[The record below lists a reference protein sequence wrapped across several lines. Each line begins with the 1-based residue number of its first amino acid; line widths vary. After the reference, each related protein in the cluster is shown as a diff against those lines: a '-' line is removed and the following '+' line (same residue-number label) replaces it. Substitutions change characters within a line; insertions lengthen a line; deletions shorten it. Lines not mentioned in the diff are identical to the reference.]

1 MIQSIQRL
9 EPIFF
14 RLENAIAG
22 VTNRPVF
29 SSIELYRNK
38 ISVVMSHTVVVAAI
52 GGVKAGKSTVFQ
64 SLCKNLKAA
73 KTGVEH
79 LTHRPL
85 AYSRHGLVPST
96 LQISELFPEFDVLMT
111 DSAESATRTDVPAN
125 RLWWMIDE
133 SAPEGMIFIDSPD
146 LNSMQEIN
154 RELAFR
160 LSKASDI
167 IFLVMLGGANAY
179 AADIKKFASE
189 ALQMG
194 RMVVPVL
201 TKMDDEKSARIVLDE
216 FCREMAPLLNN
227 NIPYFQYAFYM
238 PVVPQNKR
246 DQLKNIQLQP
256 LFNGSFI
263 NLDNSEKR
271 AALKAEIWY
280 NSYEQ
285 FHHLLNREIIGLKN
299 ETTSW
304 LHFWRHIESALDE
317 WGQKVAA
324 LIFPRNLI
332 LHELIAWYE
341 ETQLTFFRKVMRRI
355 NPINWPGYLYTAIRK
370 WVISQSDRER
380 LQEQAQQTEEK
391 LRNKLQILAN
401 TAWVKIWGKEA
412 PKTTG
417 ELVTWQANHMV
428 NPTLFV
434 DICKKLVLQSVM
446 MPFFGAQWQVEFRR
460 DLEAWWRSA
469 DESNR
474 QKRTFLE
481 YSQLTLDFISWLAL
495 PATFFLPGSADTII
509 VGVAQP
515 IFTFINQHFLFLDSH
530 FVGARERWIRME
542 ANRLKNNLLKSEQN
556 LESLVQT
563 FGKWR
568 DIDTN
573 LHALEIIFSDIDSRI
588 KLILEK
594 EI

>member
-1 MIQSIQRL
+1 M
-9 EPIFF
+9 
-14 RLENAIAG
+14 AG
-22 VTNRPVF
+22 ITSRPVF

-38 ISVVMSHTVVVAAI
+38 ISVIMSHTVVVAAI

-73 KTGVEH
+73 KTGIEH

-85 AYSRHGLVPST
+85 AFSRQHLAPPT
-96 LQISELFPEFDVLMT
+96 LQIRDLFPEFDILIT
-111 DSAESATRTDVPAN
+111 ESAEKATRTDVPAN

-194 RMVVPVL
+194 RLVVPVL

-227 NIPYFQYAFYM
+227 NVPYFQYAFYV
-238 PVVPQNKR
+238 PVVPQNRR
-246 DQLKNIQLQP
+246 DQLKSIQLQP
-256 LFNGSFI
+256 LFDGPFLK
-263 NLDNSEKR
+263 LDNSEQR
-271 AALKAEIWY
+271 ATFKAEIWH

-285 FHHLLNREIIGLKN
+285 FHHLLNREIVGLKN
-299 ETTSW
+299 ETASW
-304 LHFWRHIESALDE
+304 LHFWRHIETALDD
-317 WGQKVAA
+317 WGKKVAA

-341 ETQLTFFRKVMRRI
+341 ETQLTLFRKVMRRI

-370 WVISQSDRER
+370 WVISQSDREW

-391 LRNKLQILAN
+391 LRNKLQVSAN
-401 TAWVKIWGKEA
+401 TAWVKIWGREA
-412 PKTTG
+412 PKITG
-417 ELVTWQANHMV
+417 ELATWQANHVV
-428 NPTLFV
+428 NPTVFV

-446 MPFFGAQWQVEFRR
+446 MPFLSEQWKVEFRH
-460 DLEAWWRSA
+460 DLEAWWRSD

-474 QKRTFLE
+474 QKRTYLE

-515 IFTFINQHFLFLDSH
+515 ILTFINHHFLFLDSH

-542 ANRLKNNLLKSEQN
+542 ANRLKKNLFSTEKN
-556 LESLVQT
+556 LEALVQT

-568 DIDTN
+568 EIDSN
-573 LHALEIIFSDIDSRI
+573 LHELEKIFSDIDSKI
-588 KLILEK
+588 KMILEK
-594 EI
+594 DM